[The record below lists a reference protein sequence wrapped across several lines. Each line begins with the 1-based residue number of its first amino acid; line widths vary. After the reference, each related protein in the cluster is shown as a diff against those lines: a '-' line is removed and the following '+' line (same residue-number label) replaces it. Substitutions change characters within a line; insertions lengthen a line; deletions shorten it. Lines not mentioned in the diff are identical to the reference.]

1 MRTFHLRVEQ
11 TLEAPLE
18 AVFRFFADASNLEAI
33 TPRMVGFRI
42 LTPRPIEMRV
52 GALIDYSIRLHGVPM
67 RWRTRIDAWEP
78 PAPGTD
84 GKRQARFVDTQLRGP
99 YRVWIHE
106 HTFEARPNPDGT
118 ESTHVT
124 DHVEYA
130 VPGGPGLERL
140 IERWFVRPR
149 IEQIFEYRKQAME
162 QHFPS
167 LTPRDSHP
175 TRG

>member
-1 MRTFHLRVEQ
+1 MRTFHLHVEQ

-33 TPRMVGFRI
+33 TPTMVGFKI

-52 GALIDYSIRLHGVPM
+52 GTLIDYSIRLHGTPM

-78 PAPGTD
+78 PDA
-84 GKRQARFVDTQLRGP
+84 RHRRARFVDTQLKGP

-106 HTFEARPNPDGT
+106 HTFEARPNPDGC
-118 ESTHVT
+118 ESTRVT

-130 VPGGPGLERL
+130 VPGGPGVERL

-149 IEQIFEYRKQAME
+149 IDQIFEHRKQAM
-162 QHFPS
+162 QQQFPS
-167 LTPRDSHP
+167 PTHRDRQP
-175 TRG
+175 LPG